1 VMDIDP
7 KTAEMKIRR
16 FVAIDDCGNIINPM
30 IVTGQIHGGL
40 AMGIAPAMYEELIY
54 DDDGNI
60 LNGTFMDYLLP
71 TSVET
76 PNWETGHTITP
87 SPHHPL
93 GAKGVAESPT
103 VGAPPAVANAVVD
116 ALSHLGVTHVDIPV
130 TPFKVW
136 KILKEKGVIS

>member
-1 VMDIDP
+1 
-7 KTAEMKIRR
+7 
-16 FVAIDDCGNIINPM
+16 
-30 IVTGQIHGGL
+30 
-40 AMGIAPAMYEELIY
+40 
-54 DDDGNI
+54 
-60 LNGTFMDYLLP
+60 MDYLLP

-76 PNWETGHTITP
+76 PNWETVHTITP

>member
-1 VMDIDP
+1 
-7 KTAEMKIRR
+7 
-16 FVAIDDCGNIINPM
+16 
-30 IVTGQIHGGL
+30 
-40 AMGIAPAMYEELIY
+40 
-54 DDDGNI
+54 
-60 LNGTFMDYLLP
+60 LP

>member
-1 VMDIDP
+1 MDIDP

>member
-1 VMDIDP
+1 MDIDP

-16 FVAIDDCGNIINPM
+16 FVAIDDCGNTINPM

-71 TSVET
+71 TSVEI